1 MLDAVAH
8 FYCYVKYSVL
18 TMQLSHHYTCKTK
31 HHFHTQ
37 LYWPH
42 MNENS
47 YTKVTTIHIVANL
60 AKCEQFSLSRKTEMQ
75 NGSNHEFHPDTEKVA
90 F

>member
-1 MLDAVAH
+1 
-8 FYCYVKYSVL
+8 
-18 TMQLSHHYTCKTK
+18 
-31 HHFHTQ
+31 
-37 LYWPH
+37 

-90 F
+90 FW